1 LWAALLSLATQ
12 LLPIMLNVV
21 LPVFIL
27 AGVGFVAR
35 RALAL
40 DPRPLTR
47 VSIYVMLPALLF
59 NSMLTATMS
68 GDEIARI
75 GIYTL
80 VLTVML
86 VAMGWTGSSAV
97 GLSQSESSAFTLGS
111 AFPNTA
117 NYGLPVVLFAF
128 GQEGFDRAAM
138 FVVFTSVIQ
147 FTIGVYVAARGRL
160 PWRQAFVPVL
170 KIPVVWAAVAALA
183 FRLTGV
189 GLPLPVERSV
199 NILASG
205 SIPLVVLLLG
215 MQVAGIQARVVRPS
229 AIAAVATRLLAAP
242 MLGMALV
249 ALLQPSPLT
258 AKILVLESAMPTAVN
273 VTLLSAEFDAEPE
286 LVSTITLFTTIVSF
300 VTVSGWVAYLQSI

>member
-1 LWAALLSLATQ
+1 LLSILGQ
-12 LLPIMLNVV
+12 LFPIMLNVV
-21 LPVFIL
+21 LPVFLL
-27 AGVGFVAR
+27 AAVGFGAR
-35 RALAL
+35 KFLGI

-59 NSMLTATMS
+59 NSMLTATLG

-80 VLTVML
+80 VLTGIL
-86 VAMGWTGSSAV
+86 VSAGWIGS
-97 GLSQSESSAFTLGS
+97 GLAGFSQAESSGFTLGS

-128 GQEGFDRAAM
+128 GQEGFERGAM
-138 FVVFTSVIQ
+138 FVVFTSIIQ
-147 FTIGVYVAARGRL
+147 FSIGVYVAARGRMD
-160 PWRQAFVPVL
+160 WRAALAPVL
-170 KIPVVWAAVAALA
+170 KMPVLWAAVAGLTV
-183 FRLTGV
+183 RLV
-189 GLPLPVERSV
+189 GLPLPLPVERSV
-199 NILASG
+199 SLLASG
-205 SIPLVVLLLG
+205 AIPLVILLLG

-229 AIAAVATRLLAAP
+229 ALAAVGVRLLVAP
-242 MLGMALV
+242 LIGLLLV

-273 VTLLSAEFDAEPE
+273 TTLLAAEFDAEPE
-286 LVSTITLFTTIVSF
+286 LVSSITLLTTLCSF